1 MTRTA
6 YTNAT
11 IWTAAG
17 ETIALGTLIV
27 EDTKIASI
35 GPAVDVSGAEVVDCE
50 GHFLLPGFI
59 DAHAHTG
66 LWGEGSHDDYDGNEM
81 SAAITPYVRALDS
94 IYPEDPGFADAR
106 RGGVTTI
113 GIMHGSANPIG
124 GQLTVAKSAGLVA
137 DEMVLREPAGVKMAF
152 GENPKRVGESHK
164 RAPTTRMGVAHLAR
178 KSFVEA
184 QEYQKDWEHYEAL
197 VAVEATKPEAE
208 RTPQRAPK
216 RDLGLEVLVRVL
228 KRELPIRNHA
238 HRMDDIRTAIRLSEE
253 FGYDLI
259 LDHATEAHRI
269 ADEIV
274 SRNIPICL
282 GPLIGGRSKREVA
295 RKTPASV
302 GIMVKAGAKVIV
314 MTDSPFV
321 PVDHLRDQVIIA
333 IREGLP
339 EDRALETIT
348 KNPADVLGV
357 ADRVGTLEPG
367 KDADFILMDGDPW
380 DARSKVQRTYINGE
394 LVFSADG
401 PYLPD

>member
-6 YTNAT
+6 YINAT
-11 IWTAAG
+11 IWTGTG
-17 ETIALGTLIV
+17 EVIDRGGLVTQDGRIV
-27 EDTKIASI
+27 QVGSNIDM
-35 GPAVDVSGAEVVDCE
+35 SGSEIVDCA
-50 GHFLLPGFI
+50 GQYLLPGFI

-66 LWGEGSHDDYDGNEM
+66 IWGEGSHDDFDGNEM
-81 SAAITPYVRALDS
+81 SEAITPYVRALDS
-94 IYPEDPGFADAR
+94 IYPEDPGFDDAR

-137 DEMVLREPAGVKMAF
+137 DDMVLREPAGVKMAF
-152 GENPKRVGESHK
+152 GENPKRVGESRK
-164 RAPTTRMGVAHLAR
+164 RAPTSRMGVAHLAR

-184 QEYQKDWEHYEAL
+184 QEYQKDWEHHEAL
-197 VAVEATKPEAE
+197 VAAEAAKPESE
-208 RTPQRAPK
+208 RTPLRSPK
-216 RDLGLEVLVRVL
+216 RDLGLEILVKVLN
-228 KRELPIRNHA
+228 RELPIRNHA

-253 FGYDLI
+253 FGYELI

-269 ADEIV
+269 IDEIV
-274 SRNIPICL
+274 SRNIPVCL

-321 PVDHLRDQVIIA
+321 PVEHLRDQVIIA

-348 KNPADVLGV
+348 SNPADILGV
-357 ADRVGTLEPG
+357 ADRVGTLEVG
-367 KDADFILMDGDPW
+367 KDADFILMKGDPW
-380 DARSKVQRTYINGE
+380 DARTRVQQTFINGQ

-401 PYLPD
+401 PYIPD

>member
-1 MTRTA
+1 MTKRA
-6 YTNAT
+6 FINAI

-17 ETIALGTLIV
+17 DEIRDGALIV
-27 EDTKIASI
+27 EDGRVVEVGGGSDT
-35 GPAVDVSGAEVVDCE
+35 SGAEVVDCE
-50 GHFLLPGFI
+50 GHYLLPGFI

-66 LWGEGSHDDYDGNEM
+66 IWGEGSHDDYDGNEM

-137 DEMVLREPAGVKMAF
+137 DEMVIREPAGVKMAF
-152 GENPKRVGESHK
+152 GENPKRAGESHK

-184 QEYQKDWEHYEAL
+184 QEYQKDWDHYEAL
-197 VAVEATKPEAE
+197 LAVEAAKPKTD
-208 RTPQRAPK
+208 RTPLRAPK
-216 RDLGLEVLVRVL
+216 RDLGLEILVKVLN
-228 KRELPIRNHA
+228 RELPIRNHA
-238 HRMDDIRTAIRLSEE
+238 HRMDDIRTAIRLAEE
-253 FGYDLI
+253 FGYDLV

-282 GPLIGGRSKREVA
+282 GPLIGGRSKREVS

-321 PVDHLRDQVIIA
+321 PVNHLRDQVIIA

-348 KNPADVLGV
+348 RNPAEILGV
-357 ADRVGTLEPG
+357 DERVGTLQPG
-367 KDADFILMDGDPW
+367 KDADFILIDGDPW
-380 DARSKVQRTYINGE
+380 DARTKVQRTYINGD
-394 LVFSADG
+394 LVFSANG